1 MRVEEAP
8 QVGDTLAQRYQLLEE
23 IGSGGFGIIFRAHDL
38 REPRELAIKIL
49 HAAGNQL
56 DQQQLEQRFEREAIM
71 ASALQHPHSIRQY
84 EHGRCPQCGALYIA
98 MELLSGETL
107 SERIVRCGTFEPALV
122 ARVARGVLR
131 ALSAAHA
138 LDIVHRD
145 LKPANIML
153 CDFEGERDFVKV
165 LDFGIAKTMLGNHDL
180 TSAGMTLGSP
190 TYMPPELLLG
200 KAPVPASD
208 LYSLGLTLAETIIG
222 SPLVQ
227 GATPLERARIQ
238 IAPTPLPAPE
248 VLARHPLWPWL
259 SRALAKDVDQRYA
272 SAEAMLR
279 ALDQVMPPPR
289 EPATIRSQA
298 INVDATTELAAE
310 RTQEMSAVGP
320 EAQDE
325 AATMVMEALPAGMLE
340 QYRQNPDFGAD
351 ATQEMALDD
360 EPDTNTDMLPLFE
373 RLESDADATEMM
385 ENPLETLRQ
394 MKERGEGPF
403 GPDATAGANA
413 GSQPTPAPSPARPV
427 AQAQRPTYPTAPPQ
441 PASRG
446 FGPSVD
452 LQPAQAGPQPPA
464 PGLSAP
470 TTSRTSKPTWLTPL
484 NIIVALLCVVALVL
498 FVIFLL
504 S

>member
-8 QVGDTLAQRYQLLEE
+8 QVGDTLAQRYRLLAE

-38 REPRELAIKIL
+38 QQSRELAVKVL

-56 DQQQLEQRFEREAIM
+56 DQQQLEQRFEREALM
-71 ASALQHPHSIRQY
+71 ASSLRHPHSIRQY
-84 EHGRCPQCGALYIA
+84 EYGRCPESNALYIA

-107 SERIVRCGTFEPALV
+107 AERIVRCGTFEPALV

-165 LDFGIAKTMLGNHDL
+165 LDFGIAKTMIGNHDL

-200 KAPVPASD
+200 KSPVPASD
-208 LYSLGLTLAETIIG
+208 LYSLGLTLAETILG
-222 SPLVQ
+222 APLVQ
-227 GATPLERARIQ
+227 GATPLERARVQ

-259 SRALAKDVDQRYA
+259 SRALDKDVSQRYA
-272 SAEAMLR
+272 SSEMMLR

-289 EPATIRSQA
+289 EPATLRSPA
-298 INVDATTELAAE
+298 VNVDATAEMAVNQPLEAGAAGE
-310 RTQEMSAVGP
+310 
-320 EAQDE
+320 D
-325 AATMVMEALPAGMLE
+325 AATMVMEALPVGMLE
-340 QYRQNPDFGAD
+340 QHRKNADFGID
-351 ATQEMALDD
+351 ATQDMALKE
-360 EPDTNTDMLPLFE
+360 EPDTHTDTRPLFE
-373 RLESDADATEMM
+373 RLESDADDATEMM

-403 GPDATAGANA
+403 ASGTPGTSDTSSN
-413 GSQPTPAPSPARPV
+413 PTPAPSSSGPV
-427 AQAQRPTYPTAPPQ
+427 ARAQRPTYPTAPPQ

-446 FGPSVD
+446 FGPS
-452 LQPAQAGPQPPA
+452 LNSQPAPDGQQLPA

-470 TTSRTSKPTWLTPL
+470 LRTSATSKPAWLTPL
-484 NIIVALLCVVALVL
+484 NLVVALLCVIALAL
-498 FVIFLL
+498 IAILL
-504 S
+504 LR

>member
-8 QVGDTLAQRYQLLEE
+8 QVGDTLARRYRLLEE

-38 REPRELAIKIL
+38 QGSRELAVKVL

-71 ASALQHPHSIRQY
+71 ASALRHPHSIRQY
-84 EHGRCPQCGALYIA
+84 EHGRCAQCGALYIA

-153 CDFEGERDFVKV
+153 CDFDGERDFVKV

-222 SPLVQ
+222 APLVQ
-227 GATPLERARIQ
+227 GATPLERARVQ
-238 IAPTPLPAPE
+238 ISPSSLPAPE
-248 VLARHPLWPWL
+248 VLARHQLWPWL
-259 SRALAKDVDQRYA
+259 SRALAKDVSQRYA
-272 SAEAMLR
+272 SAEAMLD

-289 EPATIRSQA
+289 EPATLRSPA
-298 INVDATTELAAE
+298 IIVDATAE
-310 RTQEMSAVGP
+310 MAVEHTQKMDALNEEDS
-320 EAQDE
+320 
-325 AATMVMEALPAGMLE
+325 ATMVMEALPAGMLKPS
-340 QYRQNPDFGAD
+340 RQNADFGID
-351 ATQEMALDD
+351 ATQEMSLDE

-373 RLESDADATEMM
+373 RLEADADDATEMM

-394 MKERGEGPF
+394 MKARGEGPF
-403 GPDATAGANA
+403 APGAA
-413 GSQPTPAPSPARPV
+413 SAADTSSRAKPV
-427 AQAQRPTYPTAPPQ
+427 AQARRPTYPTAPPQ

-446 FGPSVD
+446 FGPS
-452 LQPAQAGPQPPA
+452 LNSQPAPAGQQLPA
-464 PGLSAP
+464 PGLSP
-470 TTSRTSKPTWLTPL
+470 PKPSRSSTPAWMTPL
-484 NIIVALLCVVALVL
+484 NIAVALLCAVALVL
-498 FVIFLL
+498 IAILL
-504 S
+504 LR

>member
-8 QVGDTLAQRYQLLEE
+8 QVGDTLARRYRLLEE

-38 REPRELAIKIL
+38 QGSRELAVKVL

-56 DQQQLEQRFEREAIM
+56 DQEQLEQRFEREAIM
-71 ASALQHPHSIRQY
+71 ASALRHPHSIRQY
-84 EHGRCPQCGALYIA
+84 EHGRCPESDALYIA
-98 MELLSGETL
+98 MELLTGETL
-107 SERIVRCGTFEPALV
+107 AERIVRCGTFEPVLV

-131 ALSAAHA
+131 ALGAAHA

-200 KAPVPASD
+200 KSPVPASD

-222 SPLVQ
+222 APLVQ
-227 GATPLERARIQ
+227 GATPLERARVQ
-238 IAPTPLPAPE
+238 IAPSPLPAPE

-259 SRALAKDVDQRYA
+259 SRALAKDVSQRYA

-279 ALDQVMPPPR
+279 ALDPIMPPPR
-289 EPATIRSQA
+289 EPATLRSPA
-298 INVDATTELAAE
+298 ITADATIETTVDQ
-310 RTQEMSAVGP
+310 TQEMSVV
-320 EAQDE
+320 DE
-325 AATMVMEALPAGMLE
+325 EDAATMVMEALPAGMLE
-340 QYRQNPDFGAD
+340 QYRQNADFGID
-351 ATQEMALDD
+351 ATQEMSIDE
-360 EPDTNTDMLPLFE
+360 EPDTNTDMRPLFE
-373 RLESDADATEMM
+373 RLDGDADDATEMM
-385 ENPLETLRQ
+385 ENPLEALRE
-394 MKERGEGPF
+394 MKARGEGPF
-403 GPDATAGANA
+403 APGAASATDTSSRAK
-413 GSQPTPAPSPARPV
+413 PV
-427 AQAQRPTYPTAPPQ
+427 AQARRPTYPTAPPQ

-446 FGPSVD
+446 FGPSLD
-452 LQPAQAGPQPPA
+452 AQPAPGGSQHPA

-470 TTSRTSKPTWLTPL
+470 KTSRSSRPTWMTPS
-484 NIIVALLCVVALVL
+484 NIAVALLCVVALVL
-498 FVIFLL
+498 IAILL
-504 S
+504 LR